1 MIFRILLFY
10 SDFSCHIAI
19 FGHVGEAIGA
29 RSSEKD
35 EVGLGH
41 SHHHDHAHG
50 YGGHA
55 RNHSHAPA
63 DFGRAFAIGAVLNSA
78 FVIVEAVYGF
88 LSGSMALIADAGHN
102 LSDVLALLLA
112 WGASVAAKRP
122 ASTGF
127 TYGYKSST
135 ILAAFANALL
145 LAVTVGA
152 ILFETLHRM
161 VEPAPVQ
168 GMTMV
173 LVAGIGILINTAT
186 ALLFMRGRKHD
197 LNIRGAFLHMAA
209 DALVSLGVVL
219 AGLAIIYTGAMWID
233 PVTSLII
240 VAAIAW
246 GTWGLARDSIKL
258 GLNAVPDGIDAAAV
272 QAHLSRLAGVE
283 AVQHLHIWPMSTT
296 ETALTAHL
304 VMPGG
309 HPGDAFLQELA
320 HGLDR
325 AFGIG
330 HTTVQITTTQ
340 MQGCCL
346 QGMK

>member
-1 MIFRILLFY
+1 M
-10 SDFSCHIAI
+10 
-19 FGHVGEAIGA
+19 
-29 RSSEKD
+29 
-35 EVGLGH
+35 GH
-41 SHHHDHAHG
+41 SHHHDHAHDSHIG
-50 YGGHA
+50 HGHA
-55 RNHSHAPA
+55 HAPA
-63 DFGRAFAIGAVLNSA
+63 DFGRAFAIGVVLNTA

-122 ASTGF
+122 ASAGF

-173 LVAGIGILINTAT
+173 MVAGIGIVINTAT
-186 ALLFMRGRKHD
+186 ALLFMHGRHSD

-209 DALVSLGVVL
+209 DALVSLGVVI
-219 AGLAIIYTGAMWID
+219 AGAAILLTGQMWID
-233 PVTSLII
+233 PITSLLI
-240 VAAIAW
+240 VGVIAW
-246 GTWGLARDSIKL
+246 GTWGLAKDSIKL
-258 GLNAVPDGIDAAAV
+258 GLNAVPDGIDEAQVRRHLAA
-272 QAHLSRLAGVE
+272 LDGVSE
-283 AVQHLHIWPMSTT
+283 VHDLHIWPMSTT

-309 HPGDAFLQELA
+309 HPGDTFLHELA
-320 HGLDR
+320 QQLEQQ
-325 AFGIG
+325 FQIG
-330 HTTVQITTTQ
+330 HATIQIEQ
-340 MQGCCL
+340 RRDRCSHGC
-346 QGMK
+346 